1 MGVTRVKIMMLRI
14 GYVRYTTYMRVN
26 ALEVFRAWC
35 LVEFLITRGRP
46 EWIDGNYLI
55 FSP

>member
-1 MGVTRVKIMMLRI
+1 MKIMMLRI